1 MMYSASKHL
10 ILRLFR
16 VDPSPPEAPRGSH
29 ASVRVMRASP
39 KYFRYSVLALV
50 GSAVALFGV
59 LIVVAIAL
67 AFSDEPA
74 ATLVPLA
81 LAAVFLPIFATR
93 YFCARVDYELR
104 YYVLTDKSVR
114 VRGGAWVVDE
124 QTISYANVQNVR
136 VVQGPLQRLFGIA
149 NVHID
154 TAGGGASSE
163 AGHQVAKG
171 HGVVIAGVENSAE
184 IRDAILEHL
193 RRHAAD
199 SGLGDPDDASDR
211 RSSVSPEALAAL
223 REVVAQ
229 ARGLRLAAEHGR

>member
-1 MMYSASKHL
+1 MYSASKHL

-29 ASVRVMRASP
+29 SSVRVMRASP

-50 GSAVALFGV
+50 CSAVALFGV

-81 LAAVFLPIFATR
+81 LAVVFLPIFAAR

-114 VRGGAWVVDE
+114 VRGGARCV
-124 QTISYANVQNVR
+124 
-136 VVQGPLQRLFGIA
+136 
-149 NVHID
+149 
-154 TAGGGASSE
+154 
-163 AGHQVAKG
+163 
-171 HGVVIAGVENSAE
+171 
-184 IRDAILEHL
+184 
-193 RRHAAD
+193 
-199 SGLGDPDDASDR
+199 
-211 RSSVSPEALAAL
+211 
-223 REVVAQ
+223 
-229 ARGLRLAAEHGR
+229 